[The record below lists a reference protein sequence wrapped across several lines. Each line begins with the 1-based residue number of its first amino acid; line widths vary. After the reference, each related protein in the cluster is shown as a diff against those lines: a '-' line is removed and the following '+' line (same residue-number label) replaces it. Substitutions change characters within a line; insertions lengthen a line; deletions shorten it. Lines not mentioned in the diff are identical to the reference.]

1 MPMDSGRASMLK
13 ESPTRRV
20 DALRERLAREGRDI
34 ILLSTGQPGIPP
46 PRWLREAAAGIL
58 MKESMEAY
66 AYTPSRGYA
75 SLREL
80 IALDLRELGGPE
92 VSPDQIVVTAGGQ
105 DAMYSTLATTVPE
118 GSEVILLDPTYFG
131 YEPLVEHF
139 GGRVKWVPVRLEDGY
154 QPSPDAVLEAVEKGK
169 TSAIVIVSPDNPTG
183 RILSRETAKA
193 IVEIAEDYDLWVI
206 ADEAYKTLIYEG
218 EHVWL
223 YELSPERVI
232 SVNTFSKD
240 PGIPGWRLGYV
251 YGPKW
256 IIGKIHLIH
265 ESLVYCPPNIAQ
277 RMIAEYLSR
286 RRERMEFLEWIRGQY
301 VERRDALIDEVSRS
315 LPEARLAKP
324 QGGMFAFLDLSPY
337 LSKLGVDSERFA
349 ELLVVYE
356 GVATVP
362 GVYFGKS
369 YPYALRI
376 SFSTET
382 PERIREGVRRIASL
396 LGRLESGQLNPSS

>member
-1 MPMDSGRASMLK
+1 MDSGRASMLR

-58 MKESMEAY
+58 LKESMEAY

-80 IALDLRELGGPE
+80 IALDLRDLGGPD
-92 VSPDQIVVTAGGQ
+92 VDPDQIVVTAGGQ
-105 DAMYSTLATTVPE
+105 DAIYSTLAAIVPE
-118 GSEVILLDPTYFG
+118 GSEVVLLDPTYFG
-131 YEPLVEHF
+131 YEPLIEHF
-139 GGRVKWVPVRLEDGY
+139 GGRVKWVPVSIEEGF
-154 QPSPDAVLEAVEKGK
+154 QPNPDRVLEAVERGK
-169 TSAIVIVSPDNPTG
+169 TSAIVLVTPDNPTG
-183 RILSRETAKA
+183 RVLSRGAA
-193 IVEIAEDYDLWVI
+193 RALAEIAEDYDLWIV

-223 YELSPERVI
+223 YNLAPERVI

-256 IIGKIHLIH
+256 IISRIHLIH

-286 RRERMEFLEWIRGQY
+286 REERMEFLKWIRDQY
-301 VERRDALIDEVSRS
+301 AARRDALLDEAAKR
-315 LPEARLAKP
+315 LPKARIARP

-337 LSKLGVDSERFA
+337 LEGTGVDGERFA
-349 ELLVVYE
+349 ELLLVHE

-362 GVYFGKS
+362 GIYFGKS
-369 YPYALRI
+369 HPHALRL
-376 SFSTET
+376 SFSAET
-382 PERIREGVRRIASL
+382 PERIREGVKRVAKL
-396 LGRLESGQLNPSS
+396 LEKVKSGNIRFP